1 MAGLDHPSLLPAA
14 LTGDRDRRQGA
25 RVPRSARDWIVDA
38 TCFLLAL
45 AFGAGAFIA
54 TVIAAGPA
62 PRWLAD
68 LDPVAGLVACA
79 ALWLRRRWPL
89 GVALAILPLAAF
101 SAAASGAQLVAMFT
115 VAVHRRLPVAAATAG
130 LYAAATVV
138 TWAVHE
144 PRPGADWGAAV
155 GPLLAGA
162 LVNASVLAWGMFVRA
177 RRQLVLSLAE
187 RARRAEAEQQAR
199 AQEARRLERERIAR
213 EMHDVLAHRISL
225 LSLHAGALEF
235 HPDAPAEEVARAAGV
250 IRQSAHQAL
259 QDLRRVI
266 SVLRW
271 PADGAAPPPPQPTLA
286 DLPAL
291 VDDSRQAG
299 TRVRLD
305 SRLDDLEAAPAD
317 LGRDAYRVVQEALT
331 NARKHAP
338 ACAVWLVVEG
348 GPGAGLTVEARNRL
362 PLGGAAGP
370 VAPLV
375 PGAGLG
381 LVGLTERGELAG
393 GRLEHGPT
401 ADGHFRLR
409 AWLPWP
415 A

>member
-1 MAGLDHPSLLPAA
+1 MRDTEPEIPRRALPQAEE
-14 LTGDRDRRQGA
+14 T
-25 RVPRSARDWIVDA
+25 
-38 TCFLLAL
+38 
-45 AFGAGAFIA
+45 
-54 TVIAAGPA
+54 
-62 PRWLAD
+62 
-68 LDPVAGLVACA
+68 
-79 ALWLRRRWPL
+79 RRRRAL
-89 GVALAILPLAAF
+89 HQELAVRAGVALLMLAFNELFTMVPAAKGMIRLATLLGFLVNLPYYVAAR
-101 SAAASGAQLVAMFT
+101 SGRL
-115 VAVHRRLPVAAATAG
+115 RRLQAWIRMVMDVAFITAG

-381 LVGLTERGELAG
+381 LVGLTERVELAG

-401 ADGHFRLR
+401 ADGHFRLW